1 MSDNA
6 KKEDKDFK
14 TGRSKQQPAAE
25 NNRDKPEKKPGERR
39 GGEARRKFSYGY
51 QGHERRR
58 GFDRRKRNGPPD

>member
-1 MSDNA
+1 MSDNT

-14 TGRSKQQPAAE
+14 TGQSKQQPAAE

-39 GGEARRKFSYGY
+39 GGKDRRKFSYGY

-58 GFDRRKRNGPPD
+58 CFDRRKRNGPPD